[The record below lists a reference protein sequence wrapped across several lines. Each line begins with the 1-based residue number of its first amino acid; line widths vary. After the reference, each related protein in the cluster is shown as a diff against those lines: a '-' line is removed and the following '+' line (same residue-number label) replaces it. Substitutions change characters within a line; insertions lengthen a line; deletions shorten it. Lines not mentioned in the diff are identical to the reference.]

1 MAPKA
6 IVWTGSLLAATLF
19 VGAPAAFAQG
29 ESPHPEPAA
38 PPTPEALVPAPESPT
53 PDPAPLR
60 TPPPATWSEAPSGP
74 NPPAAEPPAA
84 AEPEPAPA
92 PEIPAEPAQPETPA
106 QANVSPPLPMSSP
119 SVPPNRRRPRED
131 STNPLRESVL
141 TLDQSMTTQS
151 ASIGDTPQS
160 YVPLYELW
168 LSFRPRYHFDEHWS
182 VRGRFDYTKEL
193 TNAEQTTYAQEDV
206 FGDVWTDGVY
216 ETKLDSLWPLTR
228 VEIGVRAIWPTSKIS
243 QGNGTYVTLG
253 PRAVLE
259 HRFMIHGMDA
269 PWLNLVFARAG
280 VVYLH
285 DFSAA
290 TTPNDY
296 GNFGYVR
303 QNVEDQSF
311 VSDAIS
317 GQTLPEH
324 EIDASISAQL
334 NITPRLYL
342 GSTFVVL
349 AQWHYAPTS
358 GANIPIS
365 GGAVAVSPAIN
376 DNQFTEFTWWTAEV
390 SYDLVDEITLSL
402 GYYDLANAVAPDGQ
416 GRSVFGSENIW
427 WSPSARFFFDI
438 TANLD
443 SIFDDARGHVY
454 THVND
459 ETARESRVNAHI
471 H

>member
-1 MAPKA
+1 
-6 IVWTGSLLAATLF
+6 
-19 VGAPAAFAQG
+19 
-29 ESPHPEPAA
+29 
-38 PPTPEALVPAPESPT
+38 
-53 PDPAPLR
+53 
-60 TPPPATWSEAPSGP
+60 
-74 NPPAAEPPAA
+74 
-84 AEPEPAPA
+84 
-92 PEIPAEPAQPETPA
+92 
-106 QANVSPPLPMSSP
+106 
-119 SVPPNRRRPRED
+119 
-131 STNPLRESVL
+131 
-141 TLDQSMTTQS
+141 
-151 ASIGDTPQS
+151 
-160 YVPLYELW
+160 
-168 LSFRPRYHFDEHWS
+168 
-182 VRGRFDYTKEL
+182 
-193 TNAEQTTYAQEDV
+193 
-206 FGDVWTDGVY
+206 
-216 ETKLDSLWPLTR
+216 
-228 VEIGVRAIWPTSKIS
+228 
-243 QGNGTYVTLG
+243 
-253 PRAVLE
+253 
-259 HRFMIHGMDA
+259 
-269 PWLNLVFARAG
+269 
-280 VVYLH
+280 
-285 DFSAA
+285 
-290 TTPNDY
+290 
-296 GNFGYVR
+296 
-303 QNVEDQSF
+303 
-311 VSDAIS
+311 
-317 GQTLPEH
+317 LPEH